1 MSWNKG
7 QQANL
12 NPQQKAYGRQAG
24 LIRKKASISQPL
36 PPRTWQPASHWL
48 SFWRLVY
55 LFSYC
60 FVFCFE
66 HISGGFDLF
75 VTDRT
80 CLSWAW
86 SWSLTLAA
94 GCMSCGHHRAI
105 WSCRRHPRAQC
116 HLSGPFWHPDRRH
129 WHPCH
134 YHGCETHHSQSVT
147 AATISLHNLK
157 KAGIKKTLPSS
168 VCIS

>member
-80 CLSWAW
+80 CLSWWWIFFPMWPAW
-86 SWSLTLAA
+86 FWSLTLAV

-105 WSCRRHPRAQC
+105 RFEVVDAIQEHNAIFQDHSDILTKGTGTHAIIMAVKHIIVKALP
-116 HLSGPFWHPDRRH
+116 LLPY
-129 WHPCH
+129 H
-134 YHGCETHHSQSVT
+134 Y
-147 AATISLHNLK
+147 
-157 KAGIKKTLPSS
+157 
-168 VCIS
+168 